1 MYFNKI
7 ILSFITVI
15 TLCNCAGDNSLHSQQ
30 SSKKEVSII
39 NGKGD
44 RIITRFND
52 PEGYKRVTT
61 KEGSF
66 ARYLQNLKL
75 KPEGA
80 AVLYYNGGRKSNNNV
95 YTAVVDM
102 PIGKRDLHQCADAIM
117 RLRAEYL
124 WLNKRY
130 NDIHFNFT
138 NGFRVD
144 YSKWMN
150 GKRIVVKGNRSYWID
165 KTGVDS
171 SYKTFWQ
178 YMETIFMYAGTL
190 SLSEELKHADA
201 NSMQIGDIFIQGGSP
216 GHAVI
221 VVDMAINKN
230 TGDKLFM
237 LAQSYMPAQEI
248 QILTNKYNK
257 AISPWYKLD
266 FGNTLYTPEWTFNRT
281 DLKRLTE

>member
-1 MYFNKI
+1 MYLNKV
-7 ILSFITVI
+7 ILSLLSVI
-15 TLCNCAGDNSLHSQQ
+15 LLCNCAGDNSLHSQQ
-30 SSKKEVSII
+30 SSKSEIGIVNS
-39 NGKGD
+39 KGD
-44 RIITRFND
+44 RIITRFNA

-61 KEGSF
+61 NDGSF
-66 ARYLQNLKL
+66 ARYLQNIKL

-95 YTAVVDM
+95 YKAVVDM

-124 WLNKRY
+124 WQDKRY

-171 SYKTFWQ
+171 SYKTFWR

-190 SLSEELKHADA
+190 SLSKELKPVDVKD
-201 NSMQIGDIFIQGGSP
+201 MQIGDIFIQGGSP

-221 VVDMAINKN
+221 VVDMAINQE

-248 QILTNKYNK
+248 QILTNRHNK
-257 AISPWYKLD
+257 SLSPWYKLD

-281 DLKRLTE
+281 DLKRFTE